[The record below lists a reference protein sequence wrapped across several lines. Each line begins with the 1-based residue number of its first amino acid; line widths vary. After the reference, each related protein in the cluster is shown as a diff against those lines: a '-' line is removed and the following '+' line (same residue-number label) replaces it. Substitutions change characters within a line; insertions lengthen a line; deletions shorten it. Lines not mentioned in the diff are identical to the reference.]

1 MLFAT
6 DAEGQFTAHIQI
18 IPKDRIIAKRVDV
31 PFDRFFRNFF
41 KDFLSARRCARV
53 WQTFA

>member
-1 MLFAT
+1 MMNAMQYLRCVFSAWRS
-6 DAEGQFTAHIQI
+6 ARK
-18 IPKDRIIAKRVDV
+18 P
-31 PFDRFFRNFF
+31 FFRNFF